1 VLARFDRWALI
12 GVDPDIDPWFSIA
25 RVPAIT
31 VVAAVAMI
39 VIFAAAAMAGKNATG
54 GRPEGVDAY

>member
-1 VLARFDRWALI
+1 M
-12 GVDPDIDPWFSIA
+12 DPDVDPWFRIP

-31 VVAAVAMI
+31 VVTAVAMI

-54 GRPEGVDAY
+54 GRQEGEDAY

>member
-1 VLARFDRWALI
+1 MLARFDRWALI
-12 GVDPDIDPWFSIA
+12 GVDPDVDPWFSIA

-39 VIFAAAAMAGKNATG
+39 VIFAAAMAGENATG
-54 GRPEGVDAY
+54 GRQEGEDAY

>member
-1 VLARFDRWALI
+1 VLARFDRGALI
-12 GVDPDIDPWFSIA
+12 GVDPDIDPGFRITP
-25 RVPAIT
+25 VPAIT

-54 GRPEGVDAY
+54 GRQEGEDAY